1 MISKVI
7 KLGNSLSVRLPS
19 VFTKELKLS
28 ENSPVEIKSDK
39 EKIIIIPMELKQYD
53 SKELFSRISEENI
66 HRETETGN
74 PQGGEIW

>member
-53 SKELFSRISEENI
+53 SKELFSRISEGNI